1 MQTDLG
7 SPMWKVDAE
16 VHDSLKTRLSS
27 DQFQRLAESGVGTK
41 ALEAT
46 D

>member
-1 MQTDLG
+1 
-7 SPMWKVDAE
+7 MWKVDAE
-16 VHDSLKTRLSS
+16 VHDYLKTRLSN
-27 DQFQRLAESGVGTK
+27 DQFQRLAESDIGTD